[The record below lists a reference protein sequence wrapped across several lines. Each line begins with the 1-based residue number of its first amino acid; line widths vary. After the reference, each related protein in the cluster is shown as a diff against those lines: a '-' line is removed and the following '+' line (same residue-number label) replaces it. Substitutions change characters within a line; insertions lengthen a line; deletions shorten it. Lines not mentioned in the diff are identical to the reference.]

1 MTNVKVRENKLKRIE
16 AKQNKEE
23 KQDNDSNKKRNIEK
37 EINNRIYKILYTRAG
52 RIELSKRLTGYSRT
66 WRFIFFIINIEAVI
80 FVLLSLTGNFKNIA
94 LGPIDISFGLVS
106 GIFTVYVILLQY
118 YINVLNYNER
128 ALRVHYHQL
137 ELEDL
142 IVKLELLLVKN
153 DTKETNISKQEM
165 IKNYEQIVA
174 QYQLALKNNENHRTL
189 DFKRAK
195 YDMDLKNYE
204 DGNIDRKPVGK
215 RMKDFTLDQLLIYAN
230 MVLTVVMFIVLFYV
244 VFF

>member
-1 MTNVKVRENKLKRIE
+1 MTKVKVRENKLKRIE
-16 AKQNKEE
+16 TKKNKEE
-23 KQDNDSNKKRNIEK
+23 KQDKDSNKKRNIEK
-37 EINNRIYKILYTRAG
+37 EINSRIYKILYTRAG